1 MAKKK
6 QKGPSCAVSHL
17 YWTGRNACP
26 RCGGEMTEAKY
37 YTAVHTGS
45 STVSDH
51 NWSQQT
57 TTRTDYYRDL
67 CLRRGGLCLP
77 CFRKEHRL
85 LRLLRLLEAAGCAL
99 LVLLCLIFIGRA
111 EDVSM
116 GFLMGCGIFFGAVAV
131 IIFLSLARRERR
143 LLSGV
148 DASESTPDDDDL
160 SEALVAAMR
169 ADPPV
174 SGNCYLFSLENKRR
188 RLGGS

>member
-6 QKGPSCAVSHL
+6 QKGPACAVSHL

-26 RCGGEMTEAKY
+26 RCGGEMTQAKY

-57 TTRTDYYRDL
+57 TTRKDYYRDL
-67 CLRRGGLCLP
+67 CLRRGGLCIP

-85 LRLLRLLEAAGCAL
+85 LRLLRLLEAAACAML
-99 LVLLCLIFIGRA
+99 ALLCLIFIGRA

-116 GFLMGCGIFFGAVAV
+116 RFLMGCGIFFGAVAV

-143 LLSGV
+143 LLDGLNGP
-148 DASESTPDDDDL
+148 EGTQDDDDL